1 MRRHNITALS
11 IQYYIN
17 VMCQSIVLLFQTLG
31 ILRPPLYTMGDGFRG
46 LPAFLSNNFA
56 GNAREEFMYGL
67 VHLKLLTEK
76 EMKQAFESYTQY
88 QTSQTTKVQQ

>member
-1 MRRHNITALS
+1 
-11 IQYYIN
+11 
-17 VMCQSIVLLFQTLG
+17 MCQSIVLLFQTLG
-31 ILRPPLYTMGDGFRG
+31 VLRPPLYTMGDGFRG

-88 QTSQTTKVQQ
+88 QTSQTTKVPQ